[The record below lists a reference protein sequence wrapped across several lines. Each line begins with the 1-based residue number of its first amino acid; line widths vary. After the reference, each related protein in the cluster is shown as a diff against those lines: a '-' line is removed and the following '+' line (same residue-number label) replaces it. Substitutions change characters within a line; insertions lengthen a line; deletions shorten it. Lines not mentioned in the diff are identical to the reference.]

1 MNVNQIAFQL
11 DQKRIDS
18 IFNKFL
24 ITLISLLLIESLII
38 FLFVKRI
45 KNLISKH

>member
-1 MNVNQIAFQL
+1 MRKANENGIMNVNQIAFQF

-24 ITLISLLLIESLII
+24 ITLIS
-38 FLFVKRI
+38 VQY
-45 KNLISKH
+45 